1 VTVHCAAQA
10 FLRDVVTYVFV
21 ETLPLAVDLLC
32 DQRTFQAMKTFL
44 IIVPD
49 GGMLFEAA
57 GIADILMQANRL
69 HTEAGAAPRY
79 KISIA
84 TTQPHQVIHGQSGL
98 NLLADYRLPDLDP
111 REPRDTIM
119 ITGRGIDAE
128 EGTAVVDW
136 LKLAAPHARRV
147 TSICGGAMLLAESG
161 LLNGR
166 RATSHWRL
174 LETLQRAF
182 PQVKVEGGPLY
193 IQDGPVWTS
202 GGVSSG
208 FDLTL
213 ALVEE
218 DYGFTLA
225 RDVAQDLVM
234 YLRRPGGQLQ
244 FSRYQLQ
251 QAENEGPISELQSWI
266 LANLAA
272 ELSVEKLAERV
283 AMSPRNFTRVFTR
296 ECGVSPAR
304 YVAEARLAAARHR
317 LEQTRETLERI
328 ATATGF
334 GSSINLRR
342 TFERQLH
349 LTPGEY
355 RQRFHCRNMA

>member
-1 VTVHCAAQA
+1 
-10 FLRDVVTYVFV
+10 
-21 ETLPLAVDLLC
+21 
-32 DQRTFQAMKTFL
+32 MKKIL

-57 GIADILMQANRL
+57 GIADILMQANQL
-69 HTEAGAAPRY
+69 HPEGLAQPRY
-79 KISIA
+79 RIIIA

-98 NLLADYRLPDLDP
+98 NLLADYRLPELDP
-111 REPRDTIM
+111 REPLDTII
-119 ITGRGIDAE
+119 ITGRGMNE
-128 EGTAVVDW
+128 LESTAVVDW
-136 LKLAAPHARRV
+136 LHLAAPHARRIA
-147 TSICGGAMLLAESG
+147 SICGGAMLLAQSG
-161 LLNGR
+161 LLDGR
-166 RATSHWRL
+166 RATTHWRL
-174 LETLQRAF
+174 LETMQKTWPAI
-182 PQVKVEGGPLY
+182 KVEGGPLY
-193 IQDGPVWTS
+193 IQDGPIWTS

-244 FSRYQLQ
+244 FSRYNLRQSSSS
-251 QAENEGPISELQSWI
+251 GPIGELQTWI
-266 LANLAA
+266 LNHLTDD
-272 ELSVEKLAERV
+272 LCVEKLAEQA

-296 ECGVSPAR
+296 ETGASPAR
-304 YVAEARLAAARHR
+304 YVMEARLAAARQL
-317 LEQTRETLERI
+317 LEQTSEPLERI
-328 ATATGF
+328 AEQSGF

-342 TFERQLH
+342 VFEKQLH

-355 RQRFHCRNMA
+355 RQRFHCRKMA

>member
-1 VTVHCAAQA
+1 
-10 FLRDVVTYVFV
+10 
-21 ETLPLAVDLLC
+21 
-32 DQRTFQAMKTFL
+32 MKKIL

-69 HTEAGAAPRY
+69 HPEGLAHPCYR
-79 KISIA
+79 IIIA

-98 NLLADYRLPDLDP
+98 NLLADYRLPELDP
-111 REPRDTIM
+111 REPLDTII
-119 ITGRGIDAE
+119 ITGRGMNE
-128 EGTAVVDW
+128 QESTAVVAW
-136 LKLAAPHARRV
+136 LHLAAPHARRIA
-147 TSICGGAMLLAESG
+147 SICGGAMLLAQTG
-161 LLNGR
+161 LLDGR
-166 RATSHWRL
+166 RATTHWRL
-174 LETLQRAF
+174 LETLQTQYPAIH
-182 PQVKVEGGPLY
+182 VEGGPLY
-193 IQDGPVWTS
+193 IQDGPIWTS

-213 ALVEE
+213 ALVED

-225 RDVAQDLVM
+225 REVAQDMVM

-244 FSRYQLQ
+244 FSRYNLQ
-251 QAENEGPISELQSWI
+251 QPGTSGPISDLQTWI
-266 LANLAA
+266 LENLTADLCVENLAQKA
-272 ELSVEKLAERV
+272 

-296 ECGVSPAR
+296 ETGASPAR
-304 YVAEARLAAARHR
+304 YVTEARLAAARQL
-317 LEQTRETLERI
+317 LEQTSDPLERI
-328 ATATGF
+328 AEQSGF

-342 TFERQLH
+342 VFEKQLH

>member
-1 VTVHCAAQA
+1 
-10 FLRDVVTYVFV
+10 
-21 ETLPLAVDLLC
+21 
-32 DQRTFQAMKTFL
+32 MKRFL

-69 HTEAGAAPRY
+69 RADETQQPRY
-79 KISIA
+79 RVSIA

-98 NLLADYRLPDLDP
+98 NLLADFRLPELDP
-111 REPRDTIM
+111 REPWDTIM
-119 ITGRGIDAE
+119 ITGRGNNEE

-136 LKLAAPHARRV
+136 LRLAAPHADRV
-147 TSICGGAMLLAESG
+147 ASICGGAMLLAETG
-161 LLNGR
+161 LLDGR
-166 RATSHWRL
+166 RATTHWRL
-174 LETLQRAF
+174 LETMQSRYPL
-182 PQVKVEGGPLY
+182 VSVEGGPLY
-193 IQDGPVWTS
+193 IQDGPIWTS

-225 RDVAQDLVM
+225 RDVAQDMVM

-244 FSRYQLQ
+244 FSRYHLQ
-251 QAENEGPISELQSWI
+251 QTESIGPVSELQSWI
-266 LANLAA
+266 LENLTDD
-272 ELSVEKLAERV
+272 LSVEKLAERV

-296 ECGVSPAR
+296 ETGVPPAR

-317 LEQTRETLERI
+317 LEQTRETLESV
-328 ATATGF
+328 AAATGF
-334 GSSINLRR
+334 GNSINLRR
-342 TFERQLH
+342 IFERQLQ

-355 RQRFHCRNMA
+355 RQRFHCRKMA

>member
-1 VTVHCAAQA
+1 
-10 FLRDVVTYVFV
+10 
-21 ETLPLAVDLLC
+21 
-32 DQRTFQAMKTFL
+32 MKKIL

-57 GIADILMQANRL
+57 GIADILMQANQL
-69 HTEAGAAPRY
+69 HAEGLSSPRY
-79 KISIA
+79 RIIIA

-98 NLLADYRLPDLDP
+98 NLLVDYRLPELDP
-111 REPRDTIM
+111 REPLDTII
-119 ITGRGIDAE
+119 ITGRGMNE
-128 EGTAVVDW
+128 LESTAVVDW
-136 LKLAAPHARRV
+136 LHLAAPHARRIA
-147 TSICGGAMLLAESG
+147 SICGGAMLLAQSG
-161 LLNGR
+161 LLDGR
-166 RATSHWRL
+166 RATTHWRL
-174 LETLQRAF
+174 LETMQKTW
-182 PQVKVEGGPLY
+182 PKINVEGGPLY
-193 IQDGPVWTS
+193 IQDGNIWTS

-244 FSRYQLQ
+244 FSRYNLRQSSSS
-251 QAENEGPISELQSWI
+251 GPVSELQTWI
-266 LANLAA
+266 LNNITADLC
-272 ELSVEKLAERV
+272 VEKLAEQA

-296 ECGVSPAR
+296 ETGASPAR
-304 YVAEARLAAARHR
+304 YVMEARLAAARQL
-317 LEQTRETLERI
+317 LEQTSEPLERV
-328 ATATGF
+328 AEQSGF

-342 TFERQLH
+342 VFEKQLH

-355 RQRFHCRNMA
+355 RQRFHCRKMA

>member
-1 VTVHCAAQA
+1 
-10 FLRDVVTYVFV
+10 
-21 ETLPLAVDLLC
+21 
-32 DQRTFQAMKTFL
+32 MKRFL

-69 HTEAGAAPRY
+69 HAQEAAPRY
-79 KISIA
+79 GISIA

-98 NLLADYRLPDLDP
+98 NLLADHRLPELDP

-119 ITGRGIDAE
+119 ITGRGINDE

-136 LKLAAPHARRV
+136 LRLAAPHARRV
-147 TSICGGAMLLAESG
+147 VSICGGAMLLAQSG
-161 LLNGR
+161 LLDGR
-166 RATSHWRL
+166 RATTHWRL
-174 LETLQRAF
+174 LETLQSRF
-182 PQVKVEGGPLY
+182 PQVKVESGPLY
-193 IQDGPVWTS
+193 VQDGPVWTS

-234 YLRRPGGQLQ
+234 FLRRPGGQLQ
-244 FSRYQLQ
+244 FSRYHLKQPSG
-251 QAENEGPISELQSWI
+251 AGPISELQNW
-266 LANLAA
+266 LLENLAGD
-272 ELSVEKLAERV
+272 LSVDALAQRV

-296 ECGVSPAR
+296 ETGASPAR

-317 LEQTRETLERI
+317 LEQTGDTLERI
-328 ATATGF
+328 AEATGF

-342 TFERQLH
+342 IFERQLH

-355 RQRFHCRNMA
+355 RQRFHRRKMA